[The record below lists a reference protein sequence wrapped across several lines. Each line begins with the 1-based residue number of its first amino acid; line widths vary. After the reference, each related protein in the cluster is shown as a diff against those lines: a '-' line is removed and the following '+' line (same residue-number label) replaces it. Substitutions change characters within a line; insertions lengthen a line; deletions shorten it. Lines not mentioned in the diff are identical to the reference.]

1 MSWASHFCA
10 LLERNFQHGIRLVTI
25 ISVANYASLC
35 SIKIGHETARLG
47 RFRLPKTGHTGT
59 NILSN
64 YRKFGYPAIFE
75 EYLLQGNI
83 ISKDTVNSKVVM
95 VL

>member
-1 MSWASHFCA
+1 MGSGWSPSSALPTTRPFAASK
-10 LLERNFQHGIRLVTI
+10 LVMKLQGLVA
-25 ISVANYASLC
+25 SVC
-35 SIKIGHETARLG
+35 QKQG
-47 RFRLPKTGHTGT
+47 
-59 NILSN
+59 
-64 YRKFGYPAIFE
+64 RKFGYPAIFE